1 MNPLHVLRD
10 HLAGLPELEG
20 YDRIFY
26 RWYDEDLQR
35 GAPPFLLLRPD
46 GGGVSHELMQQID
59 VRLAVCHDLPSQAD
73 SVARAI
79 KQYLIDNH
87 SVECV
92 CNFQILADVT
102 GPFLLNNERNVSQLT
117 VRLWT

>member
-10 HLAGLPELEG
+10 HLAALPELEG
-20 YDRIFY
+20 FNRIFY
-26 RWYDEDLQR
+26 RWYDEDVQQ
-35 GAPPFLLLRPD
+35 GASPFLLLRPD
-46 GGGVSHELMQQID
+46 GGGTANELMQQPD
-59 VRLAVCHDLPSQAD
+59 VRLAVCTNGPSQAD

-87 SVECV
+87 AVSGV

-102 GPFLLNNERNVSQLT
+102 GPFPLENERNVSQLT

>member
-10 HLAGLPELEG
+10 HLADLPELDG
-20 YDRIFY
+20 FSRIFY
-26 RWYDEDLQR
+26 RWYDEDVQQ

-46 GGGVSHELMQQID
+46 GGGTNNELMQQMD
-59 VRLAVCHDLPSQAD
+59 VRLAVCTDYPAQAD

-87 SVECV
+87 SAECV
-92 CNFQILADVT
+92 CNFQIMADVT
-102 GPFLLNNERNVSQLT
+102 GPFPLENERNVSQLT